1 MEKKYCLIGKS
12 LKHSFSPQIHAYLGD
27 YDYSLVEVAKE
38 NLQNFVKSKEYAGY
52 NVTIPYKRDIIEYLD
67 DVQDVAKEIGAVNTV
82 VNKDDKLIGY
92 NTDFYGIVYS
102 LERVGINLK
111 NKKVMILGS
120 GGTSGTATAVAKHGG
135 AREIVIVSRS
145 GENNYQNYHLHKD
158 TDVIINTTPVGT
170 YPNNYESLVD
180 LDKFENLQGVLDV
193 IYNPMLT
200 KILVQAKNKGIKYSN
215 GLPMLVAQAKKSAE
229 YYFDKPIDNQ
239 KIEIAINSFER
250 KNQNVVLIGMSGCG
264 KTTIG
269 QALAQKLNREFID
282 TDLEIVKKDGRDI
295 PTIFKESGEEYFRNL
310 EREVLKEVGVLSGKV
325 IATGGGIVENE
336 QNYFPLKQN
345 GKIFYLQRQIE
356 NLDRKGR
363 PLATDFSAVKNLFER
378 RKQKYLDFADIII
391 DNNKELQNTVG
402 EILGYYENI
411 SD

>member
-1 MEKKYCLIGKS
+1 MRNKYCLIGKS

-38 NLQNFVKSKEYAGY
+38 NLQSFVKDKEYAGY
-52 NVTIPYKRDIIEYLD
+52 NVTIPYKKDIIQYLD
-67 DVQDVAKEIGAVNTV
+67 SVQEVAKEIGAVNTV
-82 VNKDDKLIGY
+82 VNKNGKLIGY

-102 LERVGINLK
+102 LKRADISLS

-120 GGTSGTATAVAKHGG
+120 GGTSGTAMAVAKHGG

-158 TDVIINTTPVGT
+158 AEVIINTTPVGT
-170 YPNNYESLVD
+170 YPNNYETLID
-180 LDKFENLQGVLDV
+180 LDKFEQLEGVLDV

-200 KILVQAKNKGIKYSN
+200 KLLMQAKERGIKYSN

-239 KIEIAINSFER
+239 KIEIAINSFEK
-250 KNQNVVLIGMSGCG
+250 KNQNIVLLGMSGCG

-269 QALAQKLNREFID
+269 QMLAKKLNREFID

-295 PTIFKESGEEYFRNL
+295 PTIFKESGEEYFRSI
-310 EREVLKEVGVLSGKV
+310 EKEVLREVGVLSGKV
-325 IATGGGIVENE
+325 IATGGGVVENKE
-336 QNYFPLKQN
+336 NHFFLKQN
-345 GKIFYLQRQIE
+345 GKIYYLQRDVKT
-356 NLDRKGR
+356 LDRNNR
-363 PLATDFSAVKNLFER
+363 PLSTDLTAVQNLFER
-378 RKQKYLDFADIII
+378 RKDKYMSFADYVI
-391 DNNKELQNTVG
+391 DNNGEIQTTIG
-402 EILGYYENI
+402 EILKDYEDF

>member
-38 NLQNFVKSKEYAGY
+38 NLQSFVEDKEYAGY
-52 NVTIPYKRDIIEYLD
+52 NVTIPYKKDIIEYLD

-82 VNKDDKLIGY
+82 VNKNGKLIGY

-102 LERVGINLK
+102 LERAGISLT

-120 GGTSGTATAVAKHGG
+120 GGTSGTATVVAKHGE

-158 TDVIINTTPVGT
+158 TEVIINTTPVGT

-180 LDKFENLQGVLDV
+180 LDKFEHLEGVLDV

-200 KILVQAKNKGIKYSN
+200 KLLVQAKKKGIKYSN
-215 GLPMLVAQAKKSAE
+215 GLPMLVAQAKQSAA
-229 YYFDKPIDNQ
+229 YYFDKPIDDE

-269 QALAQKLNREFID
+269 KLVAEKLNREFID

-295 PTIFKESGEEYFRNL
+295 PTIFKESGEEYFRDL
-310 EREVLKEVGVLSGKV
+310 ERQVLSEVGVLSSKV
-325 IATGGGIVENE
+325 IATGGGIVENGE
-336 QNYFPLKQN
+336 NYFPLKQN
-345 GKIFYLQRQIE
+345 GKIFYLQRQIQD
-356 NLDRKGR
+356 LDRSGR
-363 PLATDFSAVKNLFER
+363 PLVSSVTAVKKLFER
-378 RKQKYLDFADIII
+378 RRQKYLDFADVLI

-402 EILGYYENI
+402 EIIKHYEDF

>member
-27 YDYSLVEVAKE
+27 YDYSLVEVAGE
-38 NLQNFVKSKEYAGY
+38 NLQDFVKSKEYAGY
-52 NVTIPYKRDIIEYLD
+52 NVTIPYKKDIIEYLD

-82 VNKDDKLIGY
+82 VNKAGKLIGY

-102 LERVGINLK
+102 LERAGINLK
-111 NKKVMILGS
+111 DKKVMILGS
-120 GGTSGTATAVAKHGG
+120 GGTSCTATAVAKHGG

-180 LDKFENLQGVLDV
+180 LDKFEHLEGVLDV

-200 KILVQAKNKGIKYSN
+200 KILVQAKKKGIKYSN

-229 YYFDKPIDNQ
+229 YYFDKPISDE
-239 KIEIAINSFER
+239 KIELAINGFER
-250 KNQNVVLIGMSGCG
+250 KNQNVILIGMSGCG

-269 QALAQKLNREFID
+269 KILAENLNREFID

-345 GKIFYLQRQIE
+345 GKIFYLQRE
-356 NLDRKGR
+356 VETLDRKGR
-363 PLATDFSAVKNLFER
+363 PLATDLSAVEKIFER
-378 RKQKYLDFADIII
+378 RKQKYLDFADILI